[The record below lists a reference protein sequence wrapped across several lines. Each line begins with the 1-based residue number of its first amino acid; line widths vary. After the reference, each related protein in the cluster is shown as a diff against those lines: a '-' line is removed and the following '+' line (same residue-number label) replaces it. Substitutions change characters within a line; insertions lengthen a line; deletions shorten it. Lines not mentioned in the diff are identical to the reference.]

1 MSKDSTEN
9 IKQKQAHYIAAIPFV
24 FIALLLA
31 YKTNSSIRVL
41 SSTWTSGTINGRPEV
56 VAFGPYTVAVG
67 IFERSIN
74 YFLVIWPALVFGI
87 LIGAAVRAFISPDW
101 FARLTKRRSVR
112 TQLAAGLAGTPL
124 MLCSCCVAPVFTSV
138 AKSSVRLGPAI
149 GLMLASPAL
158 NPAALA
164 LTFMLFNPRVAAAR
178 LILAVAA
185 VLFVGPA
192 VEQIFRDVRL
202 NRASEELSAV
212 TEGSTFVK
220 FLDSIGVVTI
230 RTVPGLIAG
239 VVASMMIV
247 QWLPAHV
254 LASQGAKF
262 AAVLITATIAVP
274 LALPTFLELP
284 LALSL
289 LAAGFPAGAAV
300 AFLFAGPAVNLPS
313 LLNVAGLA
321 GWKPAAL
328 IAILVWALAV
338 IGGLLAG

>member
-1 MSKDSTEN
+1 LTVS
-9 IKQKQAHYIAAIPFV
+9 
-24 FIALLLA
+24 LLA
-31 YKTNSSIRVL
+31 YKANSSIRVL

-56 VAFGPYTVAVG
+56 VAFGSTTATIG

-74 YFLVIWPALVFGI
+74 YFLAIWPALVFGI

-101 FARLTKRRSVR
+101 FARLTKRGSLK

-138 AKSSVRLGPAI
+138 AETSVRLGPAI

-158 NPAALA
+158 N
-164 LTFMLFNPRVAAAR
+164 
-178 LILAVAA
+178 
-185 VLFVGPA
+185 
-192 VEQIFRDVRL
+192 
-202 NRASEELSAV
+202 
-212 TEGSTFVK
+212 
-220 FLDSIGVVTI
+220 
-230 RTVPGLIAG
+230 
-239 VVASMMIV
+239 
-247 QWLPAHV
+247 
-254 LASQGAKF
+254 
-262 AAVLITATIAVP
+262 P

-313 LLNVAGLA
+313 LLNVARLT

-328 IAILVWALAV
+328 ITILVWGLAV
-338 IGGLLAG
+338 IGGLLVG

>member
-1 MSKDSTEN
+1 
-9 IKQKQAHYIAAIPFV
+9 
-24 FIALLLA
+24 
-31 YKTNSSIRVL
+31 
-41 SSTWTSGTINGRPEV
+41 
-56 VAFGPYTVAVG
+56 
-67 IFERSIN
+67 
-74 YFLVIWPALVFGI
+74 
-87 LIGAAVRAFISPDW
+87 
-101 FARLTKRRSVR
+101 
-112 TQLAAGLAGTPL
+112 
-124 MLCSCCVAPVFTSV
+124 
-138 AKSSVRLGPAI
+138 
-149 GLMLASPAL
+149 
-158 NPAALA
+158 
-164 LTFMLFNPRVAAAR
+164 
-178 LILAVAA
+178 
-185 VLFVGPA
+185 
-192 VEQIFRDVRL
+192 
-202 NRASEELSAV
+202 
-212 TEGSTFVK
+212 
-220 FLDSIGVVTI
+220 
-230 RTVPGLIAG
+230 
-239 VVASMMIV
+239 MMIV